1 MSQAAA
7 NLVQLKSSQKTP
19 RQVRG
24 SNRAARALS
33 RQAGTAIGVG
43 AVAVTL
49 TALSL
54 SHLAAG
60 INLVTSCPPWRG
72 HGRRH

>member
-1 MSQAAA
+1 MA
-7 NLVQLKSSQKTP
+7 NANVLPLKSPQNPP
-19 RQVRG
+19 RQVRR
-24 SNRAARALS
+24 STRVARALS

-54 SHLAAG
+54 SHLARG
-60 INLVTSCPPWRG
+60 ITLVTGAAAWEAGAWP
-72 HGRRH
+72 